1 MEQPVI
7 KEGTLA
13 LIDTF
18 AYLFRSYYMSA
29 KNKPLT
35 NDKGFPTGLLTGLVG
50 MVKKFYKDRK
60 NMPFIVFAL
69 ESQTKTKRAEKLGE
83 YKQNRKDAPKEMLL
97 QIPIALEWLQ
107 KMGFTCVE
115 VNGFEADDVI
125 ASLATLSPYKT
136 RIYSK
141 DKDFNQLLSDKIA
154 LFDGKTEF
162 LAKDCVE
169 KYGILPSQFTDY
181 QGIVG
186 DSSDNYKGVKGIG
199 SKNAKEL
206 LQQLGSL
213 EKIYENL
220 DLAKNLLSPKMYQAL
235 IQDKGSAFLSK
246 ELATLERGCIKE
258 FDFLSCAFPS
268 ENPLLKIKDE
278 LKEYG
283 FISTLRD
290 LENSPTPLILENTPL
305 LDSMPILE
313 NAPIL
318 DSVPILENAPILD
331 SVPASDNA
339 PKKSRMIVLE
349 SAAPLNA
356 FLEKLKNPNARV
368 FMRLVLNKEKKVL
381 ALAFLLQDQGYFL
394 PLEEALFSP
403 FSLEFLENAFSQMLQ
418 HAQIVGHDLKPLLS
432 FLKAK
437 YQVPLENIRIQD
449 TQILAFLK
457 NPEKVG
463 FDEVLREYL
472 KEELI
477 PHEKIKDFKAKAE
490 KSEQLNTELNALKRL
505 CEYFETGGLEEGLLT
520 LARDIETPFV
530 KVLMDME
537 FQGFKIDAPYFKR
550 LEQEFKDELKVLER
564 QILDLIGVDF
574 NLNSPKQLG
583 EVLYEKLGLPKNKSH
598 STDEKNLLKILDK
611 HPSIALILEYRELN
625 KLFNTYTTPLLR
637 LKDKDDKI
645 HTTFI
650 QTGTATGRLSSH
662 SPNLQNIPVRS
673 PKGLLIRKGFIA
685 SSKEYCLLGVDYS
698 QIELR
703 LLAHFSQDK
712 DLMEAFLKGRDIHLE
727 TSKALFGGDL
737 AKEKRSIAKSINFG
751 LVYGMGSKKLS
762 ETLNIPLNEAK
773 SYIEA
778 YFKRFPSIKDYLN
791 RMKEEILKTSKA
803 FTLLGRYRVFDF
815 TGANDYVKG
824 NYLREGVNA
833 IFQGSASDLL
843 KLGMLKVSERFKN
856 NPSVRLLLQVHDELI
871 FEIEEKNAPE
881 LQQEIQR
888 ILNDEVYP
896 LRVPLETSAF
906 VANRWNELKG

>member
-115 VNGFEADDVI
+115 VSGFEADDVI

-162 LAKDCVE
+162 LAKDCVK

-258 FDFLSCAFPS
+258 FDFSSCTFPS

-290 LENSPTPLILENTPL
+290 LENSPTPLILDNAPL
-305 LDSMPILE
+305 L
-313 NAPIL
+313 
-318 DSVPILENAPILD
+318 
-331 SVPASDNA
+331 DNA
-339 PKKSRMIVLE
+339 PKKSRLIVLE
-349 SAAPLNA
+349 NTAPLSA
-356 FLEKLKNPNARV
+356 FLEKLKNSNARI
-368 FMRLVLNKEKKVL
+368 FMRLVLDKEKKVL
-381 ALAFLLQDQGYFL
+381 ALAFLYENQGYFL

-403 FSLEFLENAFSQMLQ
+403 FSLEFLQNAFFKILQ
-418 HAQIVGHDLKPLLS
+418 HAQIIGHDLKPLLS

-437 YQVPLENIRIQD
+437 YQVSLENIRIQD

-463 FDEVLREYL
+463 FDEVLKEYL
-472 KEELI
+472 KEEWI
-477 PHEKIKDFKAKAE
+477 PHEKIKDFKTKAE
-490 KSEQLNTELNALKRL
+490 KLEQLDMELNALKRL
-505 CEYFETGGLEEGLLT
+505 CEYFEKGGLEENLLA
-520 LARDIETPFV
+520 LAREIETPFV
-530 KVLMDME
+530 KVLMGME
-537 FQGFKIDAPYFKR
+537 FQGFKIDAPYFKH
-550 LEQEFKDELKVLER
+550 LEQEFKNELHVLER
-564 QILDLIGVDF
+564 QILDLIGADF
-574 NLNSPKQLG
+574 NLNSPKQLS
-583 EVLYEKLGLPKNKSH
+583 EILYEKLELPKNKSH
-598 STDEKNLLKILDK
+598 STDEKSLLKILDK

-712 DLMEAFLKGRDIHLE
+712 DLMDAFLKGRDIHLE
-727 TSKALFGGDL
+727 TSKALFGEYL

>member
-1 MEQPVI
+1 MEEPVI

-35 NDKGFPTGLLTGLVG
+35 NVKGFPTGLLTGLVG

-107 KMGFTCVE
+107 KMGFVCVE
-115 VNGFEADDVI
+115 VSGFEADDVI

-206 LQQLGSL
+206 LQRLGSL

-235 IQDKGSAFLSK
+235 IQDKESAFLSK

-258 FDFLSCAFPS
+258 FDFSSCAFPN
-268 ENPLLKIKDE
+268 ENPLLKIKDK

-290 LENSPTPLILENTPL
+290 LENSPTPLILDNTPL
-305 LDSMPILE
+305 L
-313 NAPIL
+313 
-318 DSVPILENAPILD
+318 
-331 SVPASDNA
+331 DNA

-349 SAAPLNA
+349 NTAPLSA
-356 FLEKLKNPNARV
+356 FLEKLEKTNARI
-368 FMRLVLNKEKKVL
+368 FMRLVLDKEKKVL
-381 ALAFLLQDQGYFL
+381 ALAFLLEDQGYFL

-403 FSLEFLENAFSQMLQ
+403 FSLEFLQNAFFKMLQ
-418 HAQIVGHDLKPLLS
+418 HAQIIGHDLKPLLS

-437 YQVPLENIRIQD
+437 YQVSLEDIRIQD

-463 FDEVLREYL
+463 FDEVLKQYL
-472 KEELI
+472 KEEWI
-477 PHEKIKDFKAKAE
+477 PHEKIKDFKTKSKME
-490 KSEQLNTELNALKRL
+490 KSEQLDRELNALKRL
-505 CEYFETGGLEEGLLT
+505 CEYFEKGGLEERLLA
-520 LARDIETPFV
+520 LAREVETPFV
-530 KVLMDME
+530 KVLMGME

-550 LEQEFKDELKVLER
+550 LEQEFKNELHVLEH
-564 QILDLIGVDF
+564 QILELIGVDF
-574 NLNSPKQLG
+574 NLNSPKQLS
-583 EVLYEKLGLPKNKSH
+583 EILYEKLELPQNKSR
-598 STDEKNLLKILDK
+598 STDEKSLLKILDK

-712 DLMEAFLKGRDIHLE
+712 DLMDAFLKGRDIHLE
-727 TSKALFGGDL
+727 TSKALFGEDL

-815 TGANDYVKG
+815 AGVNDYIKG

-856 NPSVRLLLQVHDELI
+856 NSSVRLLLQVHDELI

-906 VANRWNELKG
+906 IAKRWNELKG

>member
-186 DSSDNYKGVKGIG
+186 DSSDNYKGIKGIG

-206 LQQLGSL
+206 LQRLGSL

-290 LENSPTPLILENTPL
+290 LENSPTPLILDNTPA
-305 LDSMPILE
+305 LE
-313 NAPIL
+313 NA
-318 DSVPILENAPILD
+318 S
-331 SVPASDNA
+331 ASDNT

-349 SAAPLNA
+349 NAAPLSA
-356 FLEKLKNPNARV
+356 FLEKLEKTNARV
-368 FMRLVLNKEKKVL
+368 FARLVLDKEKKVL
-381 ALAFLLQDQGYFL
+381 ALAFLLEDQGYFL

-403 FSLEFLENAFSQMLQ
+403 FSSEFLQNAFSQILQ
-418 HAQIVGHDLKPLLS
+418 HVQIIGHDLKPLLS

-437 YQVPLENIRIQD
+437 YQVSLENIRIQD

-463 FDEVLREYL
+463 FDEALKEYL

-477 PHEKIKDFKAKAE
+477 PHEKIKDFKTKSKTE
-490 KSEQLNTELNALKRL
+490 KLEQLDMELNALKRL
-505 CEYFETGGLEEGLLT
+505 CEYFEKGGLEEGLLA
-520 LARDIETPFV
+520 LAREVETPFV
-530 KVLMDME
+530 KVLMGME

-550 LEQEFKDELKVLER
+550 LEQEFKNELHVLER

-574 NLNSPKQLG
+574 NLNSPKQLS
-583 EVLYEKLGLPKNKSH
+583 EVLYEKLELPKNKSH

-712 DLMEAFLKGRDIHLE
+712 DLMEAFLKGQDIHLE
-727 TSKALFGGDL
+727 TSKALFGEDL

-815 TGANDYVKG
+815 TGVNDYIKG

-871 FEIEEKNAPE
+871 FEIEEKNALE

-906 VANRWNELKG
+906 VAKRWNELKD

>member
-1 MEQPVI
+1 MEEPVI

-162 LAKDCVE
+162 LAQDCVE

-235 IQDKGSAFLSK
+235 IHDKGSAFLSK

-290 LENSPTPLILENTPL
+290 LENSPTPLILDNTPL
-305 LDSMPILE
+305 L
-313 NAPIL
+313 
-318 DSVPILENAPILD
+318 
-331 SVPASDNA
+331 DNA
-339 PKKSRMIVLE
+339 PKKSCMIVLE
-349 SAAPLNA
+349 SAAPLSA
-356 FLEKLKNPNARV
+356 FLEKLKNSNARIFV
-368 FMRLVLNKEKKVL
+368 RLVLDKEKKVL
-381 ALAFLLQDQGYFL
+381 ALAFLLEDQGYFL
-394 PLEEALFSP
+394 PLEEVLFSP
-403 FSLEFLENAFSQMLQ
+403 FSSEFLQNAFSQMLQ
-418 HAQIVGHDLKPLLS
+418 HAQIIGHDLKPLLS

-437 YQVPLENIRIQD
+437 YQVSLENIRIQD

-463 FDEVLREYL
+463 LDEALKEYL

-477 PHEKIKDFKAKAE
+477 LHETIKDFKTKSKAE
-490 KSEQLNTELNALKRL
+490 KLEQLDRELNALKRL
-505 CEYFETGGLEEGLLT
+505 CEYFEKGGLEEGLLS
-520 LARDIETPFV
+520 LAKEVETPFV
-530 KVLMDME
+530 KVLMGME

-550 LEQEFKDELKVLER
+550 LEQEFKNELHVLER

-574 NLNSPKQLG
+574 NLNSPKQLS
-583 EVLYEKLGLPKNKSH
+583 EILYEKLELPKNKSH

-673 PKGLLIRKGFIA
+673 SKGLLIRKGFIA

-712 DLMEAFLKGRDIHLE
+712 DLMDAFLKGRDIHLE
-727 TSKALFGGDL
+727 TSKALFGEEL

-906 VANRWNELKG
+906 MAKRWNELKG

>member
-1 MEQPVI
+1 MEEPVI

-50 MVKKFYKDRK
+50 MVKKFYKDKK

-69 ESQTKTKRAEKLGE
+69 ESQTKTKRTEKLGE

-115 VNGFEADDVI
+115 VSGFEADDVI

-162 LAKDCVE
+162 LVKDCVE

-206 LQQLGSL
+206 LQRLGSL
-213 EKIYENL
+213 ENIYENL

-258 FDFLSCAFPS
+258 FDFSSCAFPS

-290 LENSPTPLILENTPL
+290 LENSPTPLILDNTPLLENTPL
-305 LDSMPILE
+305 L
-313 NAPIL
+313 
-318 DSVPILENAPILD
+318 
-331 SVPASDNA
+331 DNA

-349 SAAPLNA
+349 NTEPLSA
-356 FLEKLKNPNARV
+356 FLEKLKKTNARI
-368 FMRLVLNKEKKVL
+368 FMRLVLDKEKKVL
-381 ALAFLLQDQGYFL
+381 ALAFLYEDQGYFL

-403 FSLEFLENAFSQMLQ
+403 FSLEFLQNAFFKMLQ
-418 HAQIVGHDLKPLLS
+418 HAQIIGHDLKPLLS

-437 YQVPLENIRIQD
+437 YQVSLENIRIQD

-472 KEELI
+472 KEDLI
-477 PHEKIKDFKAKAE
+477 PHEKIKDFKTKSKAG
-490 KSEQLNTELNALKRL
+490 KLEQLDRELNALKRL
-505 CEYFETGGLEEGLLT
+505 CEYFEKGGLEENLLA
-520 LARDIETPFV
+520 LAREVETPFV
-530 KVLMDME
+530 KVLMGME

-550 LEQEFKDELKVLER
+550 LEQEFKNELHVLER

-574 NLNSPKQLG
+574 NLNSPKQLS
-583 EVLYEKLGLPKNKSH
+583 EILYEKLELPKNKSH
-598 STDEKNLLKILDK
+598 STDEKSLLKILDK

-712 DLMEAFLKGRDIHLE
+712 DLMDAFLKGRDIHLE
-727 TSKALFGGDL
+727 TSKALFGEDL

-815 TGANDYVKG
+815 TGVNDYIKG

-871 FEIEEKNAPE
+871 FEIEEKNALE

>member
-1 MEQPVI
+1 MEEPVI

-107 KMGFTCVE
+107 KMGFVCVE
-115 VNGFEADDVI
+115 VSGFEADDVI

-162 LAKDCVE
+162 LAKDCVK

-206 LQQLGSL
+206 LQRLGSL

-235 IQDKGSAFLSK
+235 IQDKASAFLSK

-258 FDFLSCAFPS
+258 FDFSSCAFPS

-290 LENSPTPLILENTPL
+290 LENSPTPLILDNASL
-305 LDSMPILE
+305 LE
-313 NAPIL
+313 
-318 DSVPILENAPILD
+318 
-331 SVPASDNA
+331 NA

-349 SAAPLNA
+349 SAVPLSA
-356 FLEKLKNPNARV
+356 FLEKIKNSNAKI
-368 FMRLVLNKEKKVL
+368 FMRLVLDKEKKVL
-381 ALAFLLQDQGYFL
+381 ALAFLLEDQGYFL
-394 PLEEALFSP
+394 SLEEALFSP
-403 FSLEFLENAFSQMLQ
+403 FSLEFLQNAFFKMLQ
-418 HAQIVGHDLKPLLS
+418 HAQIIGHDLKPLLS

-437 YQVPLENIRIQD
+437 YQVSLENIRIQD

-463 FDEVLREYL
+463 FDEVLKQYL
-472 KEELI
+472 KEEWI
-477 PHEKIKDFKAKAE
+477 PHEKIKDFKTKSKAE
-490 KSEQLNTELNALKRL
+490 KLEQLDRELNALKRL
-505 CEYFETGGLEEGLLT
+505 CEYFEKGGLEEGLLA
-520 LARDIETPFV
+520 LAREVETPFM
-530 KVLMDME
+530 KVLMGME
-537 FQGFKIDAPYFKR
+537 FQGFKIDVPYFKH
-550 LEQEFKDELKVLER
+550 LEQEFKNELHVLER
-564 QILDLIGVDF
+564 QILELIGADF
-574 NLNSPKQLG
+574 NLNSPKQLS
-583 EVLYEKLGLPKNKSH
+583 EILYEKLELPKNKSH
-598 STDEKNLLKILDK
+598 STDEKSLLKILDK

-712 DLMEAFLKGRDIHLE
+712 DLMDAFLKGRDIHLE
-727 TSKALFGGDL
+727 TSKALFGEDL

-815 TGANDYVKG
+815 TGVNDYIKG

-871 FEIEEKNAPE
+871 FEIEEKNALE

-906 VANRWNELKG
+906 MAKRWNELKG

>member
-1 MEQPVI
+1 MEEPVI

-13 LIDTF
+13 LVDTF

-50 MVKKFYKDRK
+50 MVKKFYKDKK

-69 ESQTKTKRAEKLGE
+69 ESQTKTKRSEKLGE

-107 KMGFTCVE
+107 KMGFACVE
-115 VNGFEADDVI
+115 VSGFEADDVI

-206 LQQLGSL
+206 LQRLGSL

-235 IQDKGSAFLSK
+235 IQDKESAFLSK

-258 FDFLSCAFPS
+258 FDFSSCAFPS

-290 LENSPTPLILENTPL
+290 LENSPTPLILDNAPASDNT
-305 LDSMPILE
+305 PILE
-313 NAPIL
+313 
-318 DSVPILENAPILD
+318 
-331 SVPASDNA
+331 NA

-349 SAAPLNA
+349 NTAPLSV
-356 FLEKLKNPNARV
+356 FLERLKKTKARI
-368 FMRLVLNKEKKVL
+368 FMRLVLDKEKKVL
-381 ALAFLLQDQGYFL
+381 ALAFLLEDQGYFL

-418 HAQIVGHDLKPLLS
+418 HACIIGHDLKPLLS

-463 FDEVLREYL
+463 FDEVLKEYL

-477 PHEKIKDFKAKAE
+477 PHEKIKDFKTTSKAE
-490 KSEQLNTELNALKRL
+490 KLELLSVELNALKRL
-505 CEYFETGGLEEGLLT
+505 CEYFEKGGLEEGLLA
-520 LARDIETPFV
+520 LAREVETPFM
-530 KVLMDME
+530 KVLMGME

-550 LEQEFKDELKVLER
+550 LEQEFKNELHVLER
-564 QILDLIGVDF
+564 QILELIGVDF
-574 NLNSPKQLG
+574 NLNSPKQLS
-583 EVLYEKLGLPKNKSH
+583 EILYEKLELPQNKSH
-598 STDEKNLLKILDK
+598 STDEKSLLKILDK

-712 DLMEAFLKGRDIHLE
+712 DLVDAFLKGRDIHLE
-727 TSKALFGGDL
+727 TSKALFGEDL

-803 FTLLGRYRVFDF
+803 FTLLGRCRVFDF
-815 TGANDYVKG
+815 TGVNDYIKG

-871 FEIEEKNAPE
+871 FEIEEKNALE

-906 VANRWNELKG
+906 IAKRWNELKG

>member
-115 VNGFEADDVI
+115 VSGFEADDVI

-206 LQQLGSL
+206 LQRLGSL

-258 FDFLSCAFPS
+258 FDFSSCAFPS

-305 LDSMPILE
+305 LD
-313 NAPIL
+313 
-318 DSVPILENAPILD
+318 
-331 SVPASDNA
+331 NA

-349 SAAPLNA
+349 NA
-356 FLEKLKNPNARV
+356 TLLSVFLEKLKNPNARV

-381 ALAFLLQDQGYFL
+381 ALAFLLEDQGYFL

-403 FSLEFLENAFSQMLQ
+403 FSSEFLQNAFSQMLQ
-418 HAQIVGHDLKPLLS
+418 HAQIIGHDLKPLLS

-437 YQVPLENIRIQD
+437 YQVSLENIRIQD

-463 FDEVLREYL
+463 FDEALKEYL

-477 PHEKIKDFKAKAE
+477 LHETIKDFKTKSKVE
-490 KSEQLNTELNALKRL
+490 KLERLDMELNALKRL
-505 CEYFETGGLEEGLLT
+505 CEYFEKGGLEENLLA
-520 LARDIETPFV
+520 LARGVETPFM
-530 KVLMDME
+530 KVLMGME

-550 LEQEFKDELKVLER
+550 LEQEFKNELHVLER
-564 QILDLIGVDF
+564 QILELIGVDF
-574 NLNSPKQLG
+574 NLNSPKQLS
-583 EVLYEKLGLPKNKSH
+583 EILYEKLELPKNKSH
-598 STDEKNLLKILDK
+598 STDEKSLLKILDK

-727 TSKALFGGDL
+727 TSKALFGEEL

-815 TGANDYVKG
+815 TGANDYIKG

-906 VANRWNELKG
+906 MAKRWNELKR

>member
-50 MVKKFYKDRK
+50 MVKKFYKDKK

-115 VNGFEADDVI
+115 VSGFEADDVI

-162 LAKDCVE
+162 LVKDCVE

-206 LQQLGSL
+206 LQRLGSL

-220 DLAKNLLSPKMYQAL
+220 DLAKNLLIPKMYQAL
-235 IQDKGSAFLSK
+235 IQDKESAFLSK

-290 LENSPTPLILENTPL
+290 LENSPTPLILDNTPL
-305 LDSMPILE
+305 LD
-313 NAPIL
+313 NT
-318 DSVPILENAPILD
+318 
-331 SVPASDNA
+331 PASDNA

-349 SAAPLNA
+349 NTESLSA
-356 FLEKLKNPNARV
+356 FLEKLKKTNARI
-368 FMRLVLNKEKKVL
+368 FMRLVLDKEKKVL
-381 ALAFLLQDQGYFL
+381 ALAFLYEDQGYFL

-403 FSLEFLENAFSQMLQ
+403 FSLEFLQNAFFKMLQ
-418 HAQIVGHDLKPLLS
+418 HACIIGHDLKPLLS

-437 YQVPLENIRIQD
+437 YQVSLENIRIQD

-463 FDEVLREYL
+463 FDEVLKQYL
-472 KEELI
+472 KEEWI
-477 PHEKIKDFKAKAE
+477 PHEKIKDFKTKSKAE
-490 KSEQLNTELNALKRL
+490 KLELLSVELNALKRL
-505 CEYFETGGLEEGLLT
+505 CEYFEKGGLEEGLLA
-520 LARDIETPFV
+520 LAREVETPFV
-530 KVLMDME
+530 KVLMGME

-550 LEQEFKDELKVLER
+550 LEQEFKNELHVLER
-564 QILDLIGVDF
+564 QILELIGVDF
-574 NLNSPKQLG
+574 NLNSPKQLS
-583 EVLYEKLGLPKNKSH
+583 EILYEKLELPQNKSH
-598 STDEKNLLKILDK
+598 STDEKSLLKILDK

-712 DLMEAFLKGRDIHLE
+712 DLMDAFLKGRDIHLE
-727 TSKALFGGDL
+727 TSKALFGEDL

-815 TGANDYVKG
+815 TGANDYIKG

-871 FEIEEKNAPE
+871 FEIEEKNALE

-906 VANRWNELKG
+906 VAKRWNELKG

>member
-1 MEQPVI
+1 MEEL

-35 NDKGFPTGLLTGLVG
+35 NVKGFPTGLLTGLVG

-115 VNGFEADDVI
+115 VSGFEADDVI

-206 LQQLGSL
+206 LQRLGSL

-235 IQDKGSAFLSK
+235 IQDKESAFLSK
-246 ELATLERGCIKE
+246 ELATLERECIKE

-290 LENSPTPLILENTPL
+290 LENSPTPLISDNTPL
-305 LDSMPILE
+305 L
-313 NAPIL
+313 
-318 DSVPILENAPILD
+318 
-331 SVPASDNA
+331 DNA
-339 PKKSRMIVLE
+339 PKKSCMIVLE
-349 SAAPLNA
+349 STELLSA
-356 FLEKLKNPNARV
+356 FLERLKKTNARI
-368 FMRLVLNKEKKVL
+368 FMRLALDKEKKVL
-381 ALAFLLQDQGYFL
+381 ALAFLLEDQGYFL

-403 FSLEFLENAFSQMLQ
+403 FSLEFLQNAFFKMLQ
-418 HAQIVGHDLKPLLS
+418 HAQIIGHDLKPLLS

-437 YQVPLENIRIQD
+437 YQVSLENIRIQD

-463 FDEVLREYL
+463 FDEVLKQYL

-477 PHEKIKDFKAKAE
+477 PHEKIKDFKTKSKVE
-490 KSEQLNTELNALKRL
+490 KSEQLDRELNALKRL
-505 CEYFETGGLEEGLLT
+505 CEYFEKGGLEEGLLA
-520 LARDIETPFV
+520 LAREVETPFM
-530 KVLMDME
+530 KVLMGME
-537 FQGFKIDAPYFKR
+537 FQGFKIDVPYFKC
-550 LEQEFKDELKVLER
+550 LEQEFKNELHVLER
-564 QILDLIGVDF
+564 QILELIGVDF
-574 NLNSPKQLG
+574 NLNSPKQLS
-583 EVLYEKLGLPKNKSH
+583 EILYEKLELPKNKSH
-598 STDEKNLLKILDK
+598 STDEKSLLKILDK

-625 KLFNTYTTPLLR
+625 KLFNTYTTPLLC

-712 DLMEAFLKGRDIHLE
+712 DLMDAFLKGRDIHLE
-727 TSKALFGGDL
+727 TSKALFGEDL

-773 SYIEA
+773 SYTEA

-815 TGANDYVKG
+815 TGVNDYIKG

-871 FEIEEKNAPE
+871 FEIEEKNALE

-906 VANRWNELKG
+906 IAKRWNELKG

>member
-1 MEQPVI
+1 MEDPVI

-35 NDKGFPTGLLTGLVG
+35 NDKGFPTGLLMGLVG
-50 MVKKFYKDRK
+50 MVKKFYKDKK

-69 ESQTKTKRAEKLGE
+69 ESQAKTKRSEKLGE

-97 QIPIALEWLQ
+97 QIPIALKWLQ

-115 VNGFEADDVI
+115 VSGFEADDVI

-206 LQQLGSL
+206 LQRLGSL

-235 IQDKGSAFLSK
+235 IQDKESAFLSK

-290 LENSPTPLILENTPL
+290 LENSPTPLILDNAPL
-305 LDSMPILE
+305 L
-313 NAPIL
+313 
-318 DSVPILENAPILD
+318 
-331 SVPASDNA
+331 DNA
-339 PKKSRMIVLE
+339 PKKSRLIVLE
-349 SAAPLNA
+349 NTAFLSA
-356 FLEKLKNPNARV
+356 FLEKLKKTNARI
-368 FMRLVLNKEKKVL
+368 FMRLVLDKEKKVL
-381 ALAFLLQDQGYFL
+381 ALAFLLEDQGYFL

-403 FSLEFLENAFSQMLQ
+403 FSLEFLQNVFSQMLQ
-418 HAQIVGHDLKPLLS
+418 HVQIIGHDLKPLLS

-437 YQVPLENIRIQD
+437 YQVSLENIRIQD

-463 FDEVLREYL
+463 FDEVLKEYL

-477 PHEKIKDFKAKAE
+477 PHEKIKDFKTKAE
-490 KSEQLNTELNALKRL
+490 KLELLSVELNALKRL
-505 CEYFETGGLEEGLLT
+505 CEYFEKGGLEEGLLA
-520 LARDIETPFV
+520 LAREVETPFV
-530 KVLMDME
+530 KVLMGME

-550 LEQEFKDELKVLER
+550 LEQEFKNELHALER
-564 QILDLIGVDF
+564 QILELIGVDF
-574 NLNSPKQLG
+574 NLNSPKQLS
-583 EVLYEKLGLPKNKSH
+583 EILYEKLELPKNKSH
-598 STDEKNLLKILDK
+598 STDEKSLLKILDK

-712 DLMEAFLKGRDIHLE
+712 DLMDAFLKGRDIHLE
-727 TSKALFGGDL
+727 TSKALFGEDL

-815 TGANDYVKG
+815 TGANDYIKG

-871 FEIEEKNAPE
+871 FEIEEKNALE

-896 LRVPLETSAF
+896 LRVPLETSVFIAK
-906 VANRWNELKG
+906 RWNELKG

>member
-7 KEGTLA
+7 REGTLA

-50 MVKKFYKDRK
+50 MVKKFYKDKK

-69 ESQTKTKRAEKLGE
+69 ESQAKTKRAEKLGE

-115 VNGFEADDVI
+115 MSGFEADDVI

-206 LQQLGSL
+206 LQRLGSL

-235 IQDKGSAFLSK
+235 IQDKESAFLSK

-290 LENSPTPLILENTPL
+290 LENSPTPLILDNAPL
-305 LDSMPILE
+305 L
-313 NAPIL
+313 
-318 DSVPILENAPILD
+318 
-331 SVPASDNA
+331 DNA
-339 PKKSRMIVLE
+339 PKKSRLIVLE
-349 SAAPLNA
+349 NTAPFSA
-356 FLEKLKNPNARV
+356 FLEKLKKTNARI
-368 FMRLVLNKEKKVL
+368 FMRLVLDKEKKVL
-381 ALAFLLQDQGYFL
+381 ALAFLYEDQGYFL

-403 FSLEFLENAFSQMLQ
+403 FSLEFLQNAFFKMLQ
-418 HAQIVGHDLKPLLS
+418 HAQIIGHDLKPLLS
-432 FLKAK
+432 FLEAK
-437 YQVPLENIRIQD
+437 YQVSLENIRIQD

-463 FDEVLREYL
+463 FDEVLKQYL
-472 KEELI
+472 KEEWI
-477 PHEKIKDFKAKAE
+477 PHEKIKDFKTKSKAG
-490 KSEQLNTELNALKRL
+490 KLEQLDMELNALKRL
-505 CEYFETGGLEEGLLT
+505 CEYFEKGGLEEGLLA
-520 LARDIETPFV
+520 LAREVETPLM
-530 KVLMDME
+530 KVLMGME
-537 FQGFKIDAPYFKR
+537 FQGFKIDVPYFKR
-550 LEQEFKDELKVLER
+550 LEQEFKNELHVLER
-564 QILDLIGVDF
+564 QILELIGVDF
-574 NLNSPKQLG
+574 NLNSPKQLS
-583 EVLYEKLGLPKNKSH
+583 EILYEKLELPKNKSH
-598 STDEKNLLKILDK
+598 STDEKSLLKILDK

-712 DLMEAFLKGRDIHLE
+712 DLIDAFLKGRDIHLE
-727 TSKALFGGDL
+727 TSKALFGEDL

-815 TGANDYVKG
+815 TGANDYIKG

-906 VANRWNELKG
+906 IAKRWNELKG

>member
-115 VNGFEADDVI
+115 VSGFEADDVI

-206 LQQLGSL
+206 LQRLGSL

-290 LENSPTPLILENTPL
+290 LENSPLILDNVPL
-305 LDSMPILE
+305 LE
-313 NAPIL
+313 NAPTS
-318 DSVPILENAPILD
+318 DNTPT
-331 SVPASDNA
+331 SDNA

-349 SAAPLNA
+349 SAEPLSM
-356 FLEKLKNPNARV
+356 FLEKLKNSNARI
-368 FMRLVLNKEKKVL
+368 FMRLVLDKEKKVL

-418 HAQIVGHDLKPLLS
+418 HAQIIGHDLKPLLS

-437 YQVPLENIRIQD
+437 YQVSLENIRIQD

-463 FDEVLREYL
+463 FDEVLKEYL

-477 PHEKIKDFKAKAE
+477 PHEKIKDFKTKAE
-490 KSEQLNTELNALKRL
+490 KLELLSVELSALKRL
-505 CEYFETGGLEEGLLT
+505 CEYFEKGGLEEGLLT
-520 LARDIETPFV
+520 LARDIETPFM
-530 KVLMDME
+530 KVLMGME

-574 NLNSPKQLG
+574 NLNSPKQLS
-583 EVLYEKLGLPKNKSH
+583 EVLYEKLELPKNKSH

-611 HPSIALILEYRELN
+611 HPSIPLILEYRELN

-712 DLMEAFLKGRDIHLE
+712 DLMGAFLKGRDIHLE

-762 ETLNIPLNEAK
+762 ETLNIPLSESK

-791 RMKEEILKTSKA
+791 GMKEEILKTSKA

-815 TGANDYVKG
+815 TGVNDYIKG

-871 FEIEEKNAPE
+871 FEIEEKNALE

>member
-115 VNGFEADDVI
+115 VSGFEADDVI

-206 LQQLGSL
+206 LQRLGSL

-235 IQDKGSAFLSK
+235 IQDKESAFLSK

-258 FDFLSCAFPS
+258 FDFSSCAFPS

-290 LENSPTPLILENTPL
+290 LENSPTPLILDNTPL
-305 LDSMPILE
+305 LD
-313 NAPIL
+313 NT
-318 DSVPILENAPILD
+318 
-331 SVPASDNA
+331 PASDNA
-339 PKKSRMIVLE
+339 PKKSRLIVLE
-349 SAAPLNA
+349 NTASLSA
-356 FLEKLKNPNARV
+356 FLEKLEKTNARI
-368 FMRLVLNKEKKVL
+368 FARLVLDKEKKVL
-381 ALAFLLQDQGYFL
+381 ALAFLLEDQGYFL

-403 FSLEFLENAFSQMLQ
+403 FSLEFLQNAFFKMLQ
-418 HAQIVGHDLKPLLS
+418 HAQIIGHDLKPLLS

-437 YQVPLENIRIQD
+437 YQVSLENIRIQD

-463 FDEVLREYL
+463 FDEALKEYL
-472 KEELI
+472 KEELVL
-477 PHEKIKDFKAKAE
+477 HETIKDFKTKSKAG
-490 KSEQLNTELNALKRL
+490 KLEQLDMELNALKRL
-505 CEYFETGGLEEGLLT
+505 CEYFEKGGLEEGLLA
-520 LARDIETPFV
+520 LAREVETPFV
-530 KVLMDME
+530 KVLMGME

-550 LEQEFKDELKVLER
+550 LEQEFKNELQVLER
-564 QILDLIGVDF
+564 QILELIGVDF
-574 NLNSPKQLG
+574 NLNSPKQLS
-583 EVLYEKLGLPKNKSH
+583 EILYEKLELPKNKSH
-598 STDEKNLLKILDK
+598 STDEKSLLKILDK

-712 DLMEAFLKGRDIHLE
+712 DLMDAFLKGRDIHLE
-727 TSKALFGGDL
+727 TSKALFGEDL

-815 TGANDYVKG
+815 TGVNDYIKG

-843 KLGMLKVSERFKN
+843 KLGMLKVNERFKN
-856 NPSVRLLLQVHDELI
+856 DPSVRLLLQVHDELI
-871 FEIEEKNAPE
+871 FEIEEKNALE

>member
-1 MEQPVI
+1 MEEPVI

-35 NDKGFPTGLLTGLVG
+35 NNKGFPTGLLTGLVG
-50 MVKKFYKDRK
+50 MVKKFYKDKK

-115 VNGFEADDVI
+115 VSGFEADDVI

-206 LQQLGSL
+206 LQRLGSL

-258 FDFLSCAFPS
+258 FDFSSCAFPS

-290 LENSPTPLILENTPL
+290 LENSPTPLILDNTPL
-305 LDSMPILE
+305 LE
-313 NAPIL
+313 NT
-318 DSVPILENAPILD
+318 
-331 SVPASDNA
+331 PASDNA

-349 SAAPLNA
+349 NPAFLST
-356 FLEKLKNPNARV
+356 FLEKLEKTNARI
-368 FMRLVLNKEKKVL
+368 FMRLALDKEKKVL
-381 ALAFLLQDQGYFL
+381 ALAFLLENQGYFL

-403 FSLEFLENAFSQMLQ
+403 FSLEFLQNAFSQMLQ
-418 HAQIVGHDLKPLLS
+418 HAQIIGHDLKPLLS

-437 YQVPLENIRIQD
+437 YQVSLENIRIQD

-463 FDEVLREYL
+463 FDEVLKEYL
-472 KEELI
+472 KEEWI
-477 PHEKIKDFKAKAE
+477 PHEKIKDFKTKSKAG
-490 KSEQLNTELNALKRL
+490 KLEQLDRELNALKRL
-505 CEYFETGGLEEGLLT
+505 CEYFEKGGLEENLLA
-520 LARDIETPFV
+520 LAREVETPFM
-530 KVLMDME
+530 KVLMGME

-550 LEQEFKDELKVLER
+550 LEQEFKNELHVLER
-564 QILDLIGVDF
+564 QILELIGVDF
-574 NLNSPKQLG
+574 NLNSPKQLS
-583 EVLYEKLGLPKNKSH
+583 EILYEKLELPQNKSR
-598 STDEKNLLKILDK
+598 STDEKSLLKILDK

-712 DLMEAFLKGRDIHLE
+712 DLIDAFLKGRDIHLE
-727 TSKALFGGDL
+727 TSKALFGEDL

-815 TGANDYVKG
+815 TGANDYIKG

-856 NPSVRLLLQVHDELI
+856 DPSVRLLLQVHDELI
-871 FEIEEKNAPE
+871 FEIEEKNALE
-881 LQQEIQR
+881 LQQEIQC

-896 LRVPLETSAF
+896 LRVPLETSTFMAK
-906 VANRWNELKG
+906 RWNELKG

>member
-1 MEQPVI
+1 MEEL

-115 VNGFEADDVI
+115 VSGFEADDVI

-206 LQQLGSL
+206 LQRLGSL

-235 IQDKGSAFLSK
+235 IQDKESAFLSK

-258 FDFLSCAFPS
+258 FDFSSCAFPS

-290 LENSPTPLILENTPL
+290 LENSPTLLILDNT
-305 LDSMPILE
+305 
-313 NAPIL
+313 
-318 DSVPILENAPILD
+318 
-331 SVPASDNA
+331 PASDNA

-349 SAAPLNA
+349 NTEPLSA
-356 FLEKLKNPNARV
+356 FLEKLKKTNARI
-368 FMRLVLNKEKKVL
+368 FMRLALDKEKKVL
-381 ALAFLLQDQGYFL
+381 ALAFLYEDQGYFL

-403 FSLEFLENAFSQMLQ
+403 FSLEFLQNAFSQMLQ
-418 HAQIVGHDLKPLLS
+418 HAQIIGHDLKPLLS

-437 YQVPLENIRIQD
+437 YQVSLEDIRIQD

-463 FDEVLREYL
+463 FDEVLKEYL
-472 KEELI
+472 KEEWI
-477 PHEKIKDFKAKAE
+477 PHEKIKDFKTKSKAE
-490 KSEQLNTELNALKRL
+490 KLEQLDRELNALKRL
-505 CEYFETGGLEEGLLT
+505 CEYFEKGGLEEGLLA
-520 LARDIETPFV
+520 LAREVETPFV
-530 KVLMDME
+530 KVLMGME

-550 LEQEFKDELKVLER
+550 LEQEFKNELHVLER
-564 QILDLIGVDF
+564 QILELIGVDF
-574 NLNSPKQLG
+574 NLNSPKQLS
-583 EVLYEKLGLPKNKSH
+583 EILYEKLELPQNKSH
-598 STDEKNLLKILDK
+598 STDEKSLLKILDK

-712 DLMEAFLKGRDIHLE
+712 DLMDAFLKGRDIHLE
-727 TSKALFGGDL
+727 TSKALFGEYL

-815 TGANDYVKG
+815 TGANDYIKG

-871 FEIEEKNAPE
+871 FEIEEKNALE

-906 VANRWNELKG
+906 IAKRWNELKG

>member
-50 MVKKFYKDRK
+50 MVKKFYKDKK

-115 VNGFEADDVI
+115 ISGFEADDVI
-125 ASLATLSPYKT
+125 ATLATLSPYKT

-162 LAKDCVE
+162 LVKDCVE

-206 LQQLGSL
+206 LQRLGSL

-235 IQDKGSAFLSK
+235 IHDKGSAFLSK

-290 LENSPTPLILENTPL
+290 LENSPLIVENAPILENAPT
-305 LDSMPILE
+305 LDSAPALD

-318 DSVPILENAPILD
+318 DSV
-331 SVPASDNA
+331 

-349 SAAPLNA
+349 SAAPLSA

-368 FMRLVLNKEKKVL
+368 FMRLVLDKEKKVL

-403 FSLEFLENAFSQMLQ
+403 FSLEFLQNAFSQMLQ
-418 HAQIVGHDLKPLLS
+418 HACIIGHDLKPLLS

-463 FDEVLREYL
+463 FDEVLKEYL

-477 PHEKIKDFKAKAE
+477 PHEKIKDFKTTSKAE
-490 KSEQLNTELNALKRL
+490 KLEQLSLELNALKRL
-505 CEYFETGGLEEGLLT
+505 CEYFEKGGLEEGLLA
-520 LARDIETPFV
+520 LAKDIETPFM
-530 KVLMDME
+530 KVLMGME

-550 LEQEFKDELKVLER
+550 LEQEFKNELHVLER

-611 HPSIALILEYRELN
+611 HPSIPLILEYRELN

-815 TGANDYVKG
+815 TGVNDYIKG

-881 LQQEIQR
+881 LQQEIQH
-888 ILNDEVYP
+888 ILNNEVYP

>member
-29 KNKPLT
+29 KTKPLT

-107 KMGFTCVE
+107 KMGFVCVE

-125 ASLATLSPYKT
+125 ATLATLSPYKT

-162 LAKDCVE
+162 LVKDCVE

-186 DSSDNYKGVKGIG
+186 DSSDNYKGIKGIG

-235 IQDKGSAFLSK
+235 IHDKGSAFLSK

-290 LENSPTPLILENTPL
+290 LENSPLIVENAPL
-305 LDSMPILE
+305 LD
-313 NAPIL
+313 NAPTL
-318 DSVPILENAPILD
+318 
-331 SVPASDNA
+331 DNA
-339 PKKSRMIVLE
+339 PKKSRLIVLE
-349 SAAPLNA
+349 SAELLSM
-356 FLEKLKNPNARV
+356 FLEKLEKTNARI
-368 FMRLVLNKEKKVL
+368 FARLVLNKEKKVL

-403 FSLEFLENAFSQMLQ
+403 FSLEFLQNAFSQMLQ

-437 YQVPLENIRIQD
+437 YQVSLENIRIQD

-463 FDEVLREYL
+463 FDEVLKEYL
-472 KEELI
+472 KEDLVS
-477 PHEKIKDFKAKAE
+477 HEKIKDFKAKAE
-490 KSEQLNTELNALKRL
+490 KLELLSVELNALKRL
-505 CEYFETGGLEEGLLT
+505 CEYFEKGGLEESLLT
-520 LARDIETPFV
+520 LAKEIETPFM
-530 KVLMDME
+530 KVLIGME

-583 EVLYEKLGLPKNKSH
+583 EVLYEKLELPKNKSH

-611 HPSIALILEYRELN
+611 HPSIPLILEYRELN

-762 ETLNIPLNEAK
+762 ETLSIPLNEAK

>member
-7 KEGTLA
+7 REGTLA

-115 VNGFEADDVI
+115 ISGFEADDVI

-141 DKDFNQLLSDKIA
+141 DKDFNQLLSDKIT

-206 LQQLGSL
+206 LQRLGSL

-290 LENSPTPLILENTPL
+290 LENSPLIAENAPA
-305 LDSMPILE
+305 LDSM
-313 NAPIL
+313 
-318 DSVPILENAPILD
+318 
-331 SVPASDNA
+331 PASDNA
-339 PKKSRMIVLE
+339 PTKSRMIVLE
-349 SAAPLNA
+349 SAEPLSM
-356 FLEKLKNPNARV
+356 FLEKLEKTNARV

-381 ALAFLLQDQGYFL
+381 ALAFLYENQGYFL

-403 FSLEFLENAFSQMLQ
+403 FSSEFLQNAFSQMLQ
-418 HAQIVGHDLKPLLS
+418 HACIIGHDLKPLLS

-463 FDEVLREYL
+463 FDEVLKEYL

-490 KSEQLNTELNALKRL
+490 KLELLSVELSALKRL
-505 CEYFETGGLEEGLLT
+505 CEYFEKGGLEEGLLI
-520 LARDIETPFV
+520 LARDIETPFM
-530 KVLMDME
+530 KVLMGME

-550 LEQEFKDELKVLER
+550 LEQEFKNELHVLER

-583 EVLYEKLGLPKNKSH
+583 EVLYEKLELPQNKSR
-598 STDEKNLLKILDK
+598 STDEKSLLKILDK

-625 KLFNTYTTPLLR
+625 KLFNTYTAPLLR

-762 ETLNIPLNEAK
+762 ETLNISLNEAK

-871 FEIEEKNAPE
+871 FEIEEKNALE

-888 ILNDEVYP
+888 ILNHEVYP

>member
-1 MEQPVI
+1 MMEQPVI

-115 VNGFEADDVI
+115 VSGFEADDVI

-206 LQQLGSL
+206 LQRLGSL
-213 EKIYENL
+213 ENIYENL

-235 IQDKGSAFLSK
+235 IQDKASAFLSK

-290 LENSPTPLILENTPL
+290 LGNSPLIVENAPALDSAPT
-305 LDSMPILE
+305 LDSMPILDSTP
-313 NAPIL
+313 AL
-318 DSVPILENAPILD
+318 DS
-331 SVPASDNA
+331 A

-349 SAAPLNA
+349 NTASFSM

-368 FMRLVLNKEKKVL
+368 FMRLVLDKEKKVL

-403 FSLEFLENAFSQMLQ
+403 FSLEFLQNAFSQMLQ
-418 HAQIVGHDLKPLLS
+418 HACIIGHDLKPLLS
-432 FLKAK
+432 FLRAK
-437 YQVPLENIRIQD
+437 YQVSLENIRIQD

-463 FDEVLREYL
+463 FDEVLKEYL

-477 PHEKIKDFKAKAE
+477 LHEKIKDFKTTSKAE
-490 KSEQLNTELNALKRL
+490 KLEQLNMELNALKRL
-505 CEYFETGGLEEGLLT
+505 CEYFEKGGLEEGLLA
-520 LARDIETPFV
+520 LASGIETPFM
-530 KVLMDME
+530 KVLINME
-537 FQGFKIDAPYFKR
+537 FQGFKIDVPYFKR

-791 RMKEEILKTSKA
+791 GMKEEILKTSKA

-815 TGANDYVKG
+815 TGVNDYVKG

-881 LQQEIQR
+881 LQQEVQR

>member
-1 MEQPVI
+1 MEEPVI

-50 MVKKFYKDRK
+50 MVKKFYKDKK

-115 VNGFEADDVI
+115 VSGFEADDVI

-206 LQQLGSL
+206 LQRLGSL

-258 FDFLSCAFPS
+258 FDFSSCAFPS
-268 ENPLLKIKDE
+268 ENPLLKIKNE

-290 LENSPTPLILENTPL
+290 LENSPTPLILDNAPL
-305 LDSMPILE
+305 LE
-313 NAPIL
+313 NAP
-318 DSVPILENAPILD
+318 
-331 SVPASDNA
+331 ASNNA
-339 PKKSRMIVLE
+339 PKKSRLIVLE
-349 SAAPLNA
+349 NTAFLSA
-356 FLEKLKNPNARV
+356 FLEKLKNSNARI
-368 FMRLVLNKEKKVL
+368 FMRLVLDKEKKVL
-381 ALAFLLQDQGYFL
+381 ALAFLFKDQGYFL

-403 FSLEFLENAFSQMLQ
+403 FSLEFLQNAFFKMLQ
-418 HAQIVGHDLKPLLS
+418 HAQIIGHDLKPLLS

-437 YQVPLENIRIQD
+437 YQVSLENIRIQD

-463 FDEVLREYL
+463 FDEVLKEYL

-477 PHEKIKDFKAKAE
+477 PHEKIKDFKAKSKAG
-490 KSEQLNTELNALKRL
+490 KSEQLDMELNALKRL
-505 CEYFETGGLEEGLLT
+505 CEYFEKGGLEEGLLA
-520 LARDIETPFV
+520 LAREVETPFM
-530 KVLMDME
+530 KVLMGME

-550 LEQEFKDELKVLER
+550 LEQEFKNELHVLEC
-564 QILDLIGVDF
+564 QILELIGVDF
-574 NLNSPKQLG
+574 NLNSPKQLS
-583 EVLYEKLGLPKNKSH
+583 EILYEKLELPQNKSR

-712 DLMEAFLKGRDIHLE
+712 DLMDAFLKGRDIHLE
-727 TSKALFGGDL
+727 TSRALFGEYL

-815 TGANDYVKG
+815 TGANDYIKG

-871 FEIEEKNAPE
+871 FEIEEKNALE

-906 VANRWNELKG
+906 MAKRWNELKG

>member
-115 VNGFEADDVI
+115 MSGFEADDVI
-125 ASLATLSPYKT
+125 ATLATLSPYKT

-235 IQDKGSAFLSK
+235 IQDKESAFLSK
-246 ELATLERGCIKE
+246 ELATLERECIKE

-290 LENSPTPLILENTPL
+290 LENSPTPLIV
-305 LDSMPILE
+305 E

-318 DSVPILENAPILD
+318 NNAPTLDSTPALENA
-331 SVPASDNA
+331 S
-339 PKKSRMIVLE
+339 KKSHMIVLE
-349 SAAPLNA
+349 NTELLSM
-356 FLEKLKNPNARV
+356 FLEKLENPNARV
-368 FMRLVLNKEKKVL
+368 FMRLVLDKDKKIL

-403 FSLEFLENAFSQMLQ
+403 FSVEFLQNAFSQILQ
-418 HAQIVGHDLKPLLS
+418 HACIIGHDLKPLLS

-437 YQVPLENIRIQD
+437 YQVSLENIRIQD

-463 FDEVLREYL
+463 FDEALKEYL
-472 KEELI
+472 KEDLI
-477 PHEKIKDFKAKAE
+477 PHEKIKDFKTKSKVE
-490 KSEQLNTELNALKRL
+490 KSELLSVELNALKRL
-505 CEYFETGGLEEGLLT
+505 CEYFEKGGLEEGLLT
-520 LARDIETPFV
+520 LARDIETPFM
-530 KVLMDME
+530 KVLMGME

-550 LEQEFKDELKVLER
+550 LEQEFKDELNVLER

-583 EVLYEKLGLPKNKSH
+583 EILYDKLGLPKNKSH

-611 HPSIALILEYRELN
+611 HPSIPLILEYRELN

-727 TSKALFGGDL
+727 TSKALFGEDL

-762 ETLNIPLNEAK
+762 ETLSISLSEAK

-791 RMKEEILKTSKA
+791 GMREEILKTSKA

-815 TGANDYVKG
+815 NGVNDYVKG

-906 VANRWNELKG
+906 IAKRWNELKG

>member
-1 MEQPVI
+1 MEEL

-115 VNGFEADDVI
+115 VSGFEADDVI

-141 DKDFNQLLSDKIA
+141 DKDFNQLLSDKIT
-154 LFDGKTEF
+154 LFDGKTES

-206 LQQLGSL
+206 LQRLGSL

-235 IQDKGSAFLSK
+235 IQDKESAFLSK

-258 FDFLSCAFPS
+258 FDFSSCTFPS

-290 LENSPTPLILENTPL
+290 LENSPTPLILENAPL
-305 LDSMPILE
+305 LE
-313 NAPIL
+313 NT
-318 DSVPILENAPILD
+318 
-331 SVPASDNA
+331 PASENA

-349 SAAPLNA
+349 SAAPLSA
-356 FLEKLKNPNARV
+356 FLERLKNSNARI
-368 FMRLVLNKEKKVL
+368 FMRLVLDKEKKVL
-381 ALAFLLQDQGYFL
+381 ALAFLLENQGYFL

-403 FSLEFLENAFSQMLQ
+403 FSLEFLQNAFFKMLQ

-437 YQVPLENIRIQD
+437 YQVSLENIRIQD

-463 FDEVLREYL
+463 FDEVLQEYL
-472 KEELI
+472 KEEWI
-477 PHEKIKDFKAKAE
+477 PHEKIKDFKI
-490 KSEQLNTELNALKRL
+490 KSKTGKLEQLDMELNALKRL
-505 CEYFETGGLEEGLLT
+505 CEYFEKGGLEENLLS
-520 LARDIETPFV
+520 LARGVETPFM
-530 KVLMDME
+530 KVLMGME
-537 FQGFKIDAPYFKR
+537 FQGFKIDVPYFKR
-550 LEQEFKDELKVLER
+550 LEQEFKNELHVLER

-574 NLNSPKQLG
+574 NLNSPKQLS
-583 EVLYEKLGLPKNKSH
+583 EILYEKLELPKNKSH

-712 DLMEAFLKGRDIHLE
+712 DLMDAFLKGRDIHLE
-727 TSKALFGGDL
+727 TSRALFGEDL

-815 TGANDYVKG
+815 TGANDYIKG

-871 FEIEEKNAPE
+871 FEIEEKNALE

-896 LRVPLETSAF
+896 LRVPLETSVF
-906 VANRWNELKG
+906 VAKRWNELKG

>member
-107 KMGFTCVE
+107 KMGFVCVE

-206 LQQLGSL
+206 LQRLGSL

-235 IQDKGSAFLSK
+235 IQDKASAFLSK

-290 LENSPTPLILENTPL
+290 LENSPTPLIL
-305 LDSMPILE
+305 D
-313 NAPIL
+313 NAPTL
-318 DSVPILENAPILD
+318 DSVPIL
-331 SVPASDNA
+331 DNA

-349 SAAPLNA
+349 SAAPLSA
-356 FLEKLKNPNARV
+356 FLEKLEKTKARI
-368 FMRLVLNKEKKVL
+368 FMRLVLDKEKKVL

-403 FSLEFLENAFSQMLQ
+403 FSLEFLQNAFFKMLQ

-437 YQVPLENIRIQD
+437 YQVSLGNIRIQD

-477 PHEKIKDFKAKAE
+477 PHEKIKDFKTKAE
-490 KSEQLNTELNALKRL
+490 KLELLSVELNALKRL
-505 CEYFETGGLEEGLLT
+505 CEYFEKGGLEENLLA
-520 LARDIETPFV
+520 LARGVETPFM
-530 KVLMDME
+530 KVLMGME

-550 LEQEFKDELKVLER
+550 LEQEFKNELHVLER

-583 EVLYEKLGLPKNKSH
+583 EILYEKLELPKNKSH

-727 TSKALFGGDL
+727 TSKALFGEDL

-815 TGANDYVKG
+815 TGANDYIKG

-871 FEIEEKNAPE
+871 FEIEEKNALE

-906 VANRWNELKG
+906 VAKRWNELKD

>member
-1 MEQPVI
+1 MEQPI
-7 KEGTLA
+7 TKEGTLA

-29 KNKPLT
+29 KTKPLT
-35 NDKGFPTGLLTGLVG
+35 NDKGFPTGLLMGLVG
-50 MVKKFYKDRK
+50 MIKKFYKDRK

-69 ESQTKTKRAEKLGE
+69 ESQTKTKRSEKLGE

-115 VNGFEADDVI
+115 VSGFEADDVI

-141 DKDFNQLLSDKIA
+141 DKDFNQLLNDKIA

-213 EKIYENL
+213 EKIYNNL

-235 IQDKGSAFLSK
+235 IHDKESAFLSK
-246 ELATLERGCIKE
+246 ELATLERECIKE

-268 ENPLLKIKDE
+268 ENPLWKIKDE

-290 LENSPTPLILENTPL
+290 LENTPMPLILDETPL
-305 LDSMPILE
+305 LDSAPTKSSMIILE
-313 NAPIL
+313 NTAPF
-318 DSVPILENAPILD
+318 S
-331 SVPASDNA
+331 
-339 PKKSRMIVLE
+339 
-349 SAAPLNA
+349 A
-356 FLEKLKNPNARV
+356 FLEKLENSSARV
-368 FMRLVLNKEKKVL
+368 FARLVLNKEKEIL
-381 ALAFLLQDQGYFL
+381 ALAFLFECQGYFL

-403 FSLEFLENAFSQMLQ
+403 FSLEFLQNAFSKMLQ
-418 HAQIVGHDLKPLLS
+418 HACIIGHDLKPLLS

-437 YQVPLENIRIQD
+437 YQVSLENIHIQD

-463 FDEVLREYL
+463 FDEVLKEYL
-472 KEELI
+472 KEDLI
-477 PHEKIKDFKAKAE
+477 LHEKIKDFKTKSKAE
-490 KSEQLNTELNALKRL
+490 KLECLNVELNALKRL
-505 CEYFETGGLEEGLLT
+505 CEYFEKEGLEEDLLS
-520 LARDIETPFV
+520 LAKEIEMPFM
-530 KVLMDME
+530 KVLMNME

-564 QILDLIGVDF
+564 QILDLIGEDF
-574 NLNSPKQLG
+574 NLNSPKQLSG
-583 EVLYEKLGLPKNKSH
+583 VLYEKLNLPKNKSH
-598 STDEKNLLKILDK
+598 STDEKNLLKIMDK
-611 HPSIALILEYRELN
+611 HPSIPLILEYRELN
-625 KLFNTYTTPLLR
+625 KLSNTYITPLLR

-673 PKGLLIRKGFIA
+673 SKGLLIRKGFIS

-727 TSKALFGGDL
+727 TSRALFGENS

-791 RMKEEILKTSKA
+791 NMQEEILKTSKA

-815 TGANDYVKG
+815 NGVNDYVKG

-856 NPSVRLLLQVHDELI
+856 DSSVRLLLQVHDELI
-871 FEIEEKNAPE
+871 FEIEEKNALE

-888 ILNDEVYP
+888 ILNNEVYA

-906 VANRWNELKG
+906 IAKRWNDLKG

>member
-115 VNGFEADDVI
+115 ISGFEADDVI

-235 IQDKGSAFLSK
+235 IQDKESAFLSK
-246 ELATLERGCIKE
+246 ELATLERECIKE

-290 LENSPTPLILENTPL
+290 LENSPTPLIV
-305 LDSMPILE
+305 E

-318 DSVPILENAPILD
+318 DNAPILE
-331 SVPASDNA
+331 NA

-349 SAAPLNA
+349 NTELLSM
-356 FLEKLKNPNARV
+356 FLEKLENPDARV
-368 FMRLVLNKEKKVL
+368 FMRLVLDKDKKIL

-403 FSLEFLENAFSQMLQ
+403 FSLEFLQNAFSQILQ
-418 HAQIVGHDLKPLLS
+418 HACIIGHDLKPLLS

-437 YQVPLENIRIQD
+437 YQVSLENIHIQD

-463 FDEVLREYL
+463 FDEVLKEYL
-472 KEELI
+472 KEDLI

-490 KSEQLNTELNALKRL
+490 KLELLSMELNALKRL
-505 CEYFETGGLEEGLLT
+505 CEYFEKGGLEEGLLT
-520 LARDIETPFV
+520 LAKEIETPFV
-530 KVLMDME
+530 KVLMGME

-550 LEQEFKDELKVLER
+550 LEQEFKDELNVLER

-583 EVLYEKLGLPKNKSH
+583 EILYEKLGLPKNKSH

-611 HPSIALILEYRELN
+611 HPSIPLILEYRELN

-727 TSKALFGGDL
+727 TSKALFGENL

-762 ETLNIPLNEAK
+762 ETLSIPLSEAK

-791 RMKEEILKTSKA
+791 GMREEILKTSKA

-815 TGANDYVKG
+815 NGVNDYVKG

-906 VANRWNELKG
+906 VANRWDELKG

>member
-1 MEQPVI
+1 MEEL

-115 VNGFEADDVI
+115 VSGFEADDVI
-125 ASLATLSPYKT
+125 ASLATISPYKT

-162 LAKDCVE
+162 LVKDCVE

-206 LQQLGSL
+206 LQRLGSL

-258 FDFLSCAFPS
+258 FDFSSCAFPS

-290 LENSPTPLILENTPL
+290 LENSPTPLILDNAPL
-305 LDSMPILE
+305 LDNTPASE
-313 NAPIL
+313 NAL
-318 DSVPILENAPILD
+318 
-331 SVPASDNA
+331 
-339 PKKSRMIVLE
+339 KKSRMIVLE
-349 SAAPLNA
+349 NTESLSA
-356 FLEKLKNPNARV
+356 FLEKLKKTNARI
-368 FMRLVLNKEKKVL
+368 FMRLALDKEKKVL
-381 ALAFLLQDQGYFL
+381 ALAFLLEDQGYFL

-403 FSLEFLENAFSQMLQ
+403 FSLEFLQNAFFKMLQ

-437 YQVPLENIRIQD
+437 YQVSLENIRIQD

-463 FDEVLREYL
+463 FDEVLKQYL

-477 PHEKIKDFKAKAE
+477 PHEKIKDFKTKSKAG
-490 KSEQLNTELNALKRL
+490 KLEQLDRELNALKRL
-505 CEYFETGGLEEGLLT
+505 CEYFEKGGLEEGLLA
-520 LARDIETPFV
+520 LAREVETPFV
-530 KVLMDME
+530 KVLMGME

-550 LEQEFKDELKVLER
+550 LEQEFKNELHVLER
-564 QILDLIGVDF
+564 QILELIGVDF
-574 NLNSPKQLG
+574 NLNSPKQLS
-583 EVLYEKLGLPKNKSH
+583 EILYEKLELPKNKSH
-598 STDEKNLLKILDK
+598 STDEKSLLKILDK

-712 DLMEAFLKGRDIHLE
+712 DLMDAFLKGRDIHLE
-727 TSKALFGGDL
+727 TSRALFGEDL

-815 TGANDYVKG
+815 TGANDYIKS

-871 FEIEEKNAPE
+871 FEIEEKNALE

-906 VANRWNELKG
+906 IAKRWNELKG

>member
-1 MEQPVI
+1 MEEPVI

-18 AYLFRSYYMSA
+18 AYLFRSYYMGA

-50 MVKKFYKDRK
+50 MVKKFYKDKK

-107 KMGFTCVE
+107 KMGFACVE
-115 VNGFEADDVI
+115 VSGFEADDVI

-206 LQQLGSL
+206 LQRLGSL

-235 IQDKGSAFLSK
+235 IQDKESAFLSK

-290 LENSPTPLILENTPL
+290 LENSPTPLILDNAPL
-305 LDSMPILE
+305 LD
-313 NAPIL
+313 NT
-318 DSVPILENAPILD
+318 
-331 SVPASDNA
+331 PASDNA

-349 SAAPLNA
+349 NTEPLSA
-356 FLEKLKNPNARV
+356 FLEKLKKTNARI
-368 FMRLVLNKEKKVL
+368 FMRLVLDKEKKVL
-381 ALAFLLQDQGYFL
+381 ALAFLYEDQGYFL

-403 FSLEFLENAFSQMLQ
+403 FSLEFLQNAFSQMLQ
-418 HAQIVGHDLKPLLS
+418 HAQIIGHDLKPLLS

-437 YQVPLENIRIQD
+437 YQVSLEDIRIQD

-463 FDEVLREYL
+463 FDEVLKQYL
-472 KEELI
+472 KEEWI
-477 PHEKIKDFKAKAE
+477 PHEKIKDFKTKSKVE
-490 KSEQLNTELNALKRL
+490 KSEQLDRELNALKRL
-505 CEYFETGGLEEGLLT
+505 CEYFEKGGLEEGLLA
-520 LARDIETPFV
+520 LAREVETPFM
-530 KVLMDME
+530 KVLMGME
-537 FQGFKIDAPYFKR
+537 FQGFKIDALYFKR
-550 LEQEFKDELKVLER
+550 LEQEFKNELHVLER
-564 QILDLIGVDF
+564 QILELIGVDF
-574 NLNSPKQLG
+574 NLNSPKQLS
-583 EVLYEKLGLPKNKSH
+583 EILYEKLELPQNKSR
-598 STDEKNLLKILDK
+598 STDEKSLLKILDK

-673 PKGLLIRKGFIA
+673 PKGLLIRKGFIS

-712 DLMEAFLKGRDIHLE
+712 DLMDAFLKGRDIHLE
-727 TSKALFGGDL
+727 TSKALFGEDL

-773 SYIEA
+773 SYTEA

-815 TGANDYVKG
+815 TGANDYIKG

-906 VANRWNELKG
+906 IAKRWNELKG

>member
-1 MEQPVI
+1 MEEPVI

-18 AYLFRSYYMSA
+18 AYLFRSYYMGA

-35 NDKGFPTGLLTGLVG
+35 NVKGFPTGLLTGLVG

-115 VNGFEADDVI
+115 VSGFEADDVI

-206 LQQLGSL
+206 LQRLGSL

-235 IQDKGSAFLSK
+235 IQDKKIAFLSK

-258 FDFLSCAFPS
+258 FDFSSCAFPS

-290 LENSPTPLILENTPL
+290 LENSPTPLILDNTPL
-305 LDSMPILE
+305 L
-313 NAPIL
+313 
-318 DSVPILENAPILD
+318 
-331 SVPASDNA
+331 DNA

-349 SAAPLNA
+349 NTAFLSA
-356 FLEKLKNPNARV
+356 FLEKLKKTNARI
-368 FMRLVLNKEKKVL
+368 FMRLVLDKEKKVL
-381 ALAFLLQDQGYFL
+381 ALAFLYEDQGYFL

-403 FSLEFLENAFSQMLQ
+403 FSLEFLQNAFFKMLQ
-418 HAQIVGHDLKPLLS
+418 HAQIIGHDLKPLLS

-437 YQVPLENIRIQD
+437 YQVSLENIRIQD

-463 FDEVLREYL
+463 FDEVLKEYL
-472 KEELI
+472 KEEWI
-477 PHEKIKDFKAKAE
+477 PHEKIKDFKTKSKVE
-490 KSEQLNTELNALKRL
+490 KSEQLDRELNALKRL
-505 CEYFETGGLEEGLLT
+505 CEYFEKGGLEEGLLA
-520 LARDIETPFV
+520 LAREVETPFM
-530 KVLMDME
+530 KVLMGME

-550 LEQEFKDELKVLER
+550 LEQEFKNELHVLER
-564 QILDLIGVDF
+564 QILELIGVDF
-574 NLNSPKQLG
+574 NLNSPKQLS
-583 EVLYEKLGLPKNKSH
+583 EILYEKLELPKNKSH
-598 STDEKNLLKILDK
+598 STDEKSLLKILDK

-712 DLMEAFLKGRDIHLE
+712 DLMDAFLKGRDIHLE
-727 TSKALFGGDL
+727 TSKALFGEDL

-773 SYIEA
+773 SYTEA

-815 TGANDYVKG
+815 TGANDYIKG

-871 FEIEEKNAPE
+871 FEIEEKNALE

-888 ILNDEVYP
+888 ILNDGVYP

-906 VANRWNELKG
+906 IAKRWNELKG

>member
-1 MEQPVI
+1 MEEL

-50 MVKKFYKDRK
+50 MVKKFYKDKK

-115 VNGFEADDVI
+115 VSGFEADDVI

-206 LQQLGSL
+206 LQRLGSL

-258 FDFLSCAFPS
+258 FDFSSCAFPS

-290 LENSPTPLILENTPL
+290 LENSPTPLILDNTPL
-305 LDSMPILE
+305 LD
-313 NAPIL
+313 NT
-318 DSVPILENAPILD
+318 
-331 SVPASDNA
+331 PASENA

-349 SAAPLNA
+349 NTAPLSA
-356 FLEKLKNPNARV
+356 FLEKLKNSNARI
-368 FMRLVLNKEKKVL
+368 FMRLVLDKEKKVL
-381 ALAFLLQDQGYFL
+381 ALAFLYEDQGYFL

-403 FSLEFLENAFSQMLQ
+403 FSLEFLQNAFSQILQ
-418 HAQIVGHDLKPLLS
+418 HAHIIGHDLKPLLS

-437 YQVPLENIRIQD
+437 YQVSLENIRIQD

-463 FDEVLREYL
+463 FDEVLKQYL

-477 PHEKIKDFKAKAE
+477 LHEKIKDFKTKSKAE
-490 KSEQLNTELNALKRL
+490 KLEQLDRELNALKRL
-505 CEYFETGGLEEGLLT
+505 CEYFEKGGLEEGLLT
-520 LARDIETPFV
+520 LAREVETPFM
-530 KVLMDME
+530 KVLMGME
-537 FQGFKIDAPYFKR
+537 FQGFKIDVPYFKR
-550 LEQEFKDELKVLER
+550 LEQEFKNELHVLER
-564 QILDLIGVDF
+564 QILELIGVDF
-574 NLNSPKQLG
+574 NLNSPKQLS
-583 EVLYEKLGLPKNKSH
+583 EILYEKLELPKNKSH

-727 TSKALFGGDL
+727 TSKALFGEDL

-815 TGANDYVKG
+815 TGANDYIKG

-843 KLGMLKVSERFKN
+843 KLGMLKVNERFKN

-871 FEIEEKNAPE
+871 FEIEEKNALE

-906 VANRWNELKG
+906 IAKRWNELKG

>member
-1 MEQPVI
+1 MEEPVI

-18 AYLFRSYYMSA
+18 AYLFRSYYMGA

-69 ESQTKTKRAEKLGE
+69 ESQTKTKRSEKLGE

-115 VNGFEADDVI
+115 VSGFEADDVI

-206 LQQLGSL
+206 LQRLESL

-258 FDFLSCAFPS
+258 FDFSSCAFPS

-290 LENSPTPLILENTPL
+290 LENSPTPLILDNTPL
-305 LDSMPILE
+305 LE
-313 NAPIL
+313 NT
-318 DSVPILENAPILD
+318 
-331 SVPASDNA
+331 PASDNA
-339 PKKSRMIVLE
+339 PKKSRLIVLE
-349 SAAPLNA
+349 NTEPLSA
-356 FLEKLKNPNARV
+356 FLEKLEKTNARI
-368 FMRLVLNKEKKVL
+368 FMRLALDKEKKVL
-381 ALAFLLQDQGYFL
+381 ALAFLYEDQGYFL

-403 FSLEFLENAFSQMLQ
+403 FSLEFLQNAFFKMLQ
-418 HAQIVGHDLKPLLS
+418 HAQIIGHDLKPLLS

-437 YQVPLENIRIQD
+437 YQVSLENIRIQD

-463 FDEVLREYL
+463 FDEVLKEYL
-472 KEELI
+472 KEEWI
-477 PHEKIKDFKAKAE
+477 PHEKIKDFKTKSKAGKLE
-490 KSEQLNTELNALKRL
+490 LLSVELNALKRL
-505 CEYFETGGLEEGLLT
+505 CEYFEKGGLEENLLA
-520 LARDIETPFV
+520 LAREVETPFM
-530 KVLMDME
+530 KVLMGME
-537 FQGFKIDAPYFKR
+537 FQGFKIDAPYFKC
-550 LEQEFKDELKVLER
+550 LEQEFKNELHVLER
-564 QILDLIGVDF
+564 QILELIGVDF
-574 NLNSPKQLG
+574 NLNSPKQLS
-583 EVLYEKLGLPKNKSH
+583 EILYEKLELPKNKSH
-598 STDEKNLLKILDK
+598 STDEKSLLKILDK

-673 PKGLLIRKGFIA
+673 PKGLLIRKGFIS

-712 DLMEAFLKGRDIHLE
+712 DLMDAFLKGRDIHLE
-727 TSKALFGGDL
+727 TSKALFGEDL

-762 ETLNIPLNEAK
+762 ETLNIPLSEAK

-778 YFKRFPSIKDYLN
+778 YFRRFPSIKDYLN

-815 TGANDYVKG
+815 TGANDYIKG

-856 NPSVRLLLQVHDELI
+856 NPSARLLLQVHDELI
-871 FEIEEKNAPE
+871 FEIEEKNALE
-881 LQQEIQR
+881 LQREIQR

-906 VANRWNELKG
+906 IAKRWNELKG

>member
-206 LQQLGSL
+206 LQRLGSL

-258 FDFLSCAFPS
+258 FDFLGCSFPS

-290 LENSPTPLILENTPL
+290 LENSPL
-305 LDSMPILE
+305 ILE
-313 NAPIL
+313 NAPTS
-318 DSVPILENAPILD
+318 DSVPILENAPALD
-331 SVPASDNA
+331 NVPTSDNA
-339 PKKSRMIVLE
+339 PTKSSMIVLE
-349 SAAPLNA
+349 NAAPLSM
-356 FLEKLKNPNARV
+356 FLEKLKNSSARI
-368 FMRLVLNKEKKVL
+368 FMRLVLDKEKKVL

-403 FSLEFLENAFSQMLQ
+403 FSLGFLENAFSQILQ
-418 HAQIVGHDLKPLLS
+418 HACIIGHDLKPLLS

-437 YQVPLENIRIQD
+437 YQAPLENIRIQD

-463 FDEVLREYL
+463 FDEVLKEYL

-477 PHEKIKDFKAKAE
+477 PHEKIKDFKTTSKAE
-490 KSEQLNTELNALKRL
+490 KLEQLSLELSALKRL
-505 CEYFETGGLEEGLLT
+505 CEYFEKGGLEEDLLT
-520 LARDIETPFV
+520 LARDIETPFM
-530 KVLMDME
+530 KVLMGME

-550 LEQEFKDELKVLER
+550 LEQEFKNELHVLER

-574 NLNSPKQLG
+574 NLNSPKQLS
-583 EVLYEKLGLPKNKSH
+583 EILYEKLELPKNKSH
-598 STDEKNLLKILDK
+598 STDEKSLLKILDK
-611 HPSIALILEYRELN
+611 HPSIPLILEYRELN

-815 TGANDYVKG
+815 TGVNDYIKG

>member
-1 MEQPVI
+1 MEEL

-50 MVKKFYKDRK
+50 MVKKFYKDKK

-107 KMGFTCVE
+107 KMGFACVE
-115 VNGFEADDVI
+115 VSGFEADDVI

-206 LQQLGSL
+206 LQRLGSL

-235 IQDKGSAFLSK
+235 IQDKESAFLSK

-258 FDFLSCAFPS
+258 FDFSSCAFPS

-290 LENSPTPLILENTPL
+290 LENSPTPLILDNTPL
-305 LDSMPILE
+305 LE
-313 NAPIL
+313 NT
-318 DSVPILENAPILD
+318 
-331 SVPASDNA
+331 PALDNA

-349 SAAPLNA
+349 NTESLSA
-356 FLEKLKNPNARV
+356 FLEKLKKTNARI
-368 FMRLVLNKEKKVL
+368 FMRLALDKEKKVL
-381 ALAFLLQDQGYFL
+381 ALAFLYEDQGYFL

-403 FSLEFLENAFSQMLQ
+403 FSLEFLQNAFFQMLQ

-437 YQVPLENIRIQD
+437 YQVSLENIRIQD

-463 FDEVLREYL
+463 FDEVLKQYL
-472 KEELI
+472 KEEWI
-477 PHEKIKDFKAKAE
+477 PHEKIKDFKTKSKAGKLE
-490 KSEQLNTELNALKRL
+490 LLSVELNALKRL
-505 CEYFETGGLEEGLLT
+505 CEYFEKGGLEEGLLA
-520 LARDIETPFV
+520 LAREVETPFV
-530 KVLMDME
+530 KVLMGME

-550 LEQEFKDELKVLER
+550 LEQEFKHELHVLER
-564 QILDLIGVDF
+564 QILELIGANF
-574 NLNSPKQLG
+574 NLNSPKQLS
-583 EVLYEKLGLPKNKSH
+583 EILYEKLELPQNKSH
-598 STDEKNLLKILDK
+598 STDEKSLLKILDK

-712 DLMEAFLKGRDIHLE
+712 DLIDAFLKGRDIHLE
-727 TSKALFGGDL
+727 TSKALFGEDL

-871 FEIEEKNAPE
+871 FEIEEKNALE

-906 VANRWNELKG
+906 MAKRWNELKG

>member
-1 MEQPVI
+1 MEEPVI

-50 MVKKFYKDRK
+50 MVKKFYKDKK

-115 VNGFEADDVI
+115 VSGFEADDVI

-206 LQQLGSL
+206 LQRLGSL

-258 FDFLSCAFPS
+258 FDFSSCAFPS

-290 LENSPTPLILENTPL
+290 LENSPTPLILDNTPL
-305 LDSMPILE
+305 L
-313 NAPIL
+313 
-318 DSVPILENAPILD
+318 
-331 SVPASDNA
+331 DNA

-349 SAAPLNA
+349 NTAPLSA
-356 FLEKLKNPNARV
+356 FLEKLKNSNARI
-368 FMRLVLNKEKKVL
+368 FMRLALDKEKKVL
-381 ALAFLLQDQGYFL
+381 ALAFLYEDQGYFL

-403 FSLEFLENAFSQMLQ
+403 FSLEFLQNAFLKMLQ
-418 HAQIVGHDLKPLLS
+418 HAQIIGHDLKPLLS

-437 YQVPLENIRIQD
+437 YQVSLENIRIQD

-463 FDEVLREYL
+463 FDEVLKEYL
-472 KEELI
+472 KEEWI
-477 PHEKIKDFKAKAE
+477 PHEKIKDFKIKSKAG
-490 KSEQLNTELNALKRL
+490 KLEQLDRELNALKRL
-505 CEYFETGGLEEGLLT
+505 CEYFEKGGLEEGLLA
-520 LARDIETPFV
+520 LAREVETPFM
-530 KVLMDME
+530 KVLMGME

-550 LEQEFKDELKVLER
+550 LEQEFKNELHVLER

-574 NLNSPKQLG
+574 NLNSPKQLS
-583 EVLYEKLGLPKNKSH
+583 EILYEKLELPQNKSR
-598 STDEKNLLKILDK
+598 STDEKSLLKILDK

-673 PKGLLIRKGFIA
+673 PKGLLIRKGFIS

-712 DLMEAFLKGRDIHLE
+712 DLMDAFLKGRDIHLE
-727 TSKALFGGDL
+727 TSKALFGEDL

-871 FEIEEKNAPE
+871 FEIEEKNALE

-906 VANRWNELKG
+906 MAKRWNELKG

>member
-1 MEQPVI
+1 MEEPVI

-18 AYLFRSYYMSA
+18 AYLFRSYYMGA

-35 NDKGFPTGLLTGLVG
+35 NVKGFPTGLLTGLVG

-107 KMGFTCVE
+107 KMGFVCVE
-115 VNGFEADDVI
+115 VSGFEADDVI

-199 SKNAKEL
+199 SKNAKGL
-206 LQQLGSL
+206 LQRLGSL

-235 IQDKGSAFLSK
+235 IQDKESAFLSK

-258 FDFLSCAFPS
+258 FDFSSCAFPS

-290 LENSPTPLILENTPL
+290 LENSPKPLILENAPL
-305 LDSMPILE
+305 LD
-313 NAPIL
+313 NT
-318 DSVPILENAPILD
+318 
-331 SVPASDNA
+331 PASNNA

-349 SAAPLNA
+349 NTDSLSA
-356 FLEKLKNPNARV
+356 FLEKLKKTNARI
-368 FMRLVLNKEKKVL
+368 FMRLVLDKEKKVL
-381 ALAFLLQDQGYFL
+381 ALAFLLEDKGYFL

-403 FSLEFLENAFSQMLQ
+403 FSLEFLQNAFFKMLQ
-418 HAQIVGHDLKPLLS
+418 HACIIGHDLKPLLS

-437 YQVPLENIRIQD
+437 YQVSLENIRIQD

-463 FDEVLREYL
+463 FDEVLKEYL

-477 PHEKIKDFKAKAE
+477 LHEKIKDFKTKSKAG
-490 KSEQLNTELNALKRL
+490 KSEQLDRELNALKRL
-505 CEYFETGGLEEGLLT
+505 CEYFEKGGLEEGLLA
-520 LARDIETPFV
+520 LAREVETPFM
-530 KVLMDME
+530 KVLMGME
-537 FQGFKIDAPYFKR
+537 FQGFKIDAPYFKH
-550 LEQEFKDELKVLER
+550 LEQEFKNELHVLER

-574 NLNSPKQLG
+574 NLNSPKQLS
-583 EVLYEKLGLPKNKSH
+583 EILYEKLELPKNKSH

-712 DLMEAFLKGRDIHLE
+712 DLMDAFLKGRDIHLE
-727 TSKALFGGDL
+727 TSKALFGEDL

-815 TGANDYVKG
+815 TGANDYIKG

-871 FEIEEKNAPE
+871 FEIEEKNALE

-906 VANRWNELKG
+906 MAKRWNELKG

>member
-1 MEQPVI
+1 MMEQPVI

-69 ESQTKTKRAEKLGE
+69 ESQTKTKRSEKLGE

-125 ASLATLSPYKT
+125 ATLATLSPYKT

-206 LQQLGSL
+206 LQRLGSL

-235 IQDKGSAFLSK
+235 IHDKASAFLSK
-246 ELATLERGCIKE
+246 ELATLERECIKE

-290 LENSPTPLILENTPL
+290 LENSPLILDNTPA
-305 LDSMPILE
+305 LDNAPLLE
-313 NAPIL
+313 NAPAL
-318 DSVPILENAPILD
+318 
-331 SVPASDNA
+331 DNA

-349 SAAPLNA
+349 SAEPLSA

-368 FMRLVLNKEKKVL
+368 FIRLVLDKDKKVL
-381 ALAFLLQDQGYFL
+381 ALAFLLQDQDYFL

-418 HAQIVGHDLKPLLS
+418 HAQIIGHDLKPLLS

-437 YQVPLENIRIQD
+437 YQVSLENIRIQD

-463 FDEVLREYL
+463 FDEVLKEYL
-472 KEELI
+472 KEDLI
-477 PHEKIKDFKAKAE
+477 PHEKIKDFKTKNKVE
-490 KSEQLNTELNALKRL
+490 KLEQLDMELNALKRL
-505 CEYFETGGLEEGLLT
+505 REYFEKGGLEEDLLT
-520 LARDIETPFV
+520 LARDIETPFM
-530 KVLMDME
+530 KVLMGME

-550 LEQEFKDELKVLER
+550 LEQEFKNELHVLER

-583 EVLYEKLGLPKNKSH
+583 EILYEKLELPKNKSH

-611 HPSIALILEYRELN
+611 HPSIALILEYRELS

-727 TSKALFGGDL
+727 TSKALFGEDL

-762 ETLNIPLNEAK
+762 ETLNISLNEAK

-856 NPSVRLLLQVHDELI
+856 DSSVRLLLQVHDELI
-871 FEIEEKNAPE
+871 FEIEEKNALE

-906 VANRWNELKG
+906 VAKRWNELKD

>member
-1 MEQPVI
+1 MEEL

-50 MVKKFYKDRK
+50 MVKKFYKDKK

-69 ESQTKTKRAEKLGE
+69 ESQTKTKRPEKLGE

-115 VNGFEADDVI
+115 VSGFEADDVI

-206 LQQLGSL
+206 LQRLGSL

-235 IQDKGSAFLSK
+235 IQDKESAFLSK

-258 FDFLSCAFPS
+258 FDFSSCAFPN

-290 LENSPTPLILENTPL
+290 LENSPLILDNAPLLENTPL
-305 LDSMPILE
+305 LDS
-313 NAPIL
+313 
-318 DSVPILENAPILD
+318 
-331 SVPASDNA
+331 A

-349 SAAPLNA
+349 NTEPLSA
-356 FLEKLKNPNARV
+356 FLEKLEKTNARI
-368 FMRLVLNKEKKVL
+368 FMRLVLDKEKKVL
-381 ALAFLLQDQGYFL
+381 ALAFLLEDQGYFL

-403 FSLEFLENAFSQMLQ
+403 FSLEFLQNAFFKMLQ
-418 HAQIVGHDLKPLLS
+418 HAQIIGHDLKPLLS

-463 FDEVLREYL
+463 FDEVLKEYL
-472 KEELI
+472 KKELI
-477 PHEKIKDFKAKAE
+477 PHEKIKDFKTKSKAE
-490 KSEQLNTELNALKRL
+490 KLEQLNMELNALKRL
-505 CEYFETGGLEEGLLT
+505 CEYFEKGGLEEGLLA
-520 LARDIETPFV
+520 LAREVETPFM
-530 KVLMDME
+530 KVLMGME

-550 LEQEFKDELKVLER
+550 LEQEFKNELHVLER
-564 QILDLIGVDF
+564 QILELIGVDF
-574 NLNSPKQLG
+574 NLNSPKQLS
-583 EVLYEKLGLPKNKSH
+583 EILYEKLELPQNKSH

-712 DLMEAFLKGRDIHLE
+712 DLMDAFLKGRDIHLE
-727 TSKALFGGDL
+727 TSKALFREDL

-871 FEIEEKNAPE
+871 FEIEEKNALE

-906 VANRWNELKG
+906 IAKRWNELKG

>member
-107 KMGFTCVE
+107 KMGFVCVE

-235 IQDKGSAFLSK
+235 IQDKESAFLSK
-246 ELATLERGCIKE
+246 ELATLERACIKE
-258 FDFLSCAFPS
+258 FNFSSCAFPS

-290 LENSPTPLILENTPL
+290 LENSPLIV
-305 LDSMPILE
+305 E

-318 DSVPILENAPILD
+318 DNAPALDSVPIL
-331 SVPASDNA
+331 DNA

-349 SAAPLNA
+349 SAEPLSM

-368 FMRLVLNKEKKVL
+368 FMRLVLDKDKKVL
-381 ALAFLLQDQGYFL
+381 ALAFLLQEQGYFL

-403 FSLEFLENAFSQMLQ
+403 FSLEFLQNAFSQILQ
-418 HAQIVGHDLKPLLS
+418 HACIIGHDLKPLLS

-437 YQVPLENIRIQD
+437 YQVSLENIHIQD

-463 FDEVLREYL
+463 FDEVLKEYL
-472 KEELI
+472 KEDLI
-477 PHEKIKDFKAKAE
+477 PHEKIKDFKTTSKAE
-490 KSEQLNTELNALKRL
+490 KLEQLSLELNALKRL
-505 CEYFETGGLEEGLLT
+505 CEYFEKGGLEEGLLT
-520 LARDIETPFV
+520 LAKEIETPFV
-530 KVLMDME
+530 KVLMGME

-550 LEQEFKDELKVLER
+550 LEQEFKDELNVLER
-564 QILDLIGVDF
+564 QILDLIGMDF
-574 NLNSPKQLG
+574 NLNSPKQLS
-583 EVLYEKLGLPKNKSH
+583 EVLYDKLGLPKNKSH

-625 KLFNTYTTPLLR
+625 KLFNTYTTPLLH

-727 TSKALFGGDL
+727 TSKALFGEYL

-762 ETLNIPLNEAK
+762 ETLNIPLSEAK

-791 RMKEEILKTSKA
+791 GMREEILKTSKA

-815 TGANDYVKG
+815 TGVNDYVKG

-906 VANRWNELKG
+906 IAKRWNELKG

>member
-1 MEQPVI
+1 MMEQPVI

-69 ESQTKTKRAEKLGE
+69 ESQTKTKRAERLGE
-83 YKQNRKDAPKEMLL
+83 YKQNRKDVPKEMLL

-115 VNGFEADDVI
+115 ISGFEADDVI

-186 DSSDNYKGVKGIG
+186 DSSDNYKGIKGIG

-206 LQQLGSL
+206 LQRLGSL

-235 IQDKGSAFLSK
+235 IHDKGSAFLSK
-246 ELATLERGCIKE
+246 ELATLERGCIQE

-268 ENPLLKIKDE
+268 ENPLLKIRDE

-290 LENSPTPLILENTPL
+290 LENSPLIAENAPV
-305 LDSMPILE
+305 LE
-313 NAPIL
+313 NA
-318 DSVPILENAPILD
+318 
-331 SVPASDNA
+331 PASDNA
-339 PKKSRMIVLE
+339 PKKSCLIVLE
-349 SAAPLNA
+349 NA
-356 FLEKLKNPNARV
+356 TLLSMFLEKLKNPNARV
-368 FMRLVLNKEKKVL
+368 FMRLVLDKEKKVL

-403 FSLEFLENAFSQMLQ
+403 FSLEFLQNAFSQILQ
-418 HAQIVGHDLKPLLS
+418 HACIIGHDLKPLLS
-432 FLKAK
+432 FLKTK

-477 PHEKIKDFKAKAE
+477 PHEKIKDFKTTSKME
-490 KSEQLNTELNALKRL
+490 KLEQLDMELNALKRL
-505 CEYFETGGLEEGLLT
+505 CEYFEKGGLEESLLT
-520 LARDIETPFV
+520 LAKEIETPFV
-530 KVLMDME
+530 KVLMGME

-550 LEQEFKDELKVLER
+550 LEQEFKNELHALEC

-583 EVLYEKLGLPKNKSH
+583 EILYEKLGLPKNKSH

-762 ETLNIPLNEAK
+762 ETLNIPLSEAK

-791 RMKEEILKTSKA
+791 GMKEEILKTSKA

-815 TGANDYVKG
+815 NGVNDYVKG

-871 FEIEEKNAPE
+871 FEIEEKNALE